1 MKNICIIS
9 LILLGC
15 YFKSQTVVLNDKLLV
30 QLTKN
35 QTVRLASN
43 QSFLTSFEKQ
53 RKMYDDINHKIT
65 QAIAIQEY
73 IYQQLVNVNYAIRQG
88 KQLIYVYNYFGEIAQ
103 NLEELTKLTSKNLQY
118 ASLLGRYYYHIGNE
132 SIKLKKEVVDEIM
145 KEGNDFLMDPYDR
158 QILLNKIL
166 DRAREIN
173 GTILYINLVL
183 KNAKKIPYIYQVPW
197 LNNYVN
203 LDKVIIQDIIQKYQ
217 VLKY

>member
-9 LILLGC
+9 LTLLGC

-43 QSFLTSFEKQ
+43 QSFLTSYEKQ
-53 RKMYDDINHKIT
+53 RKMYDDINNKIT

-145 KEGNDFLMDPYDR
+145 NEGNDFLMDPYDR

-183 KNAKKIPYIYQVPW
+183 KNAKKTPYIYQVPW